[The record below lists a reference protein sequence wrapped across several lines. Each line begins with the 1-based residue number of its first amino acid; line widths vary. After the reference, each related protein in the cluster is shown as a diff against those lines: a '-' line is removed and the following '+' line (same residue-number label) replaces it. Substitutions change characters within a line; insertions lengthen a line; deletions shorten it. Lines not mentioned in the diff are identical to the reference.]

1 VEIAEPLFLFDV
13 LLKKFVA
20 EGRLAQFSEE
30 LKPYIISR
38 DFSECVIP
46 EHILEES
53 ILKYHR
59 NLFQN

>member
-1 VEIAEPLFLFDV
+1 V

-20 EGRLAQFSEE
+20 EGRQAQFSEE